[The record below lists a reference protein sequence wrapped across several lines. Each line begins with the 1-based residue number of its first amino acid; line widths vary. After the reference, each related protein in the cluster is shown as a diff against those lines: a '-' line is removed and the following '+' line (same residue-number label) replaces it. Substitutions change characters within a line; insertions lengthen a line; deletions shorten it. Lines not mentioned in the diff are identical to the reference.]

1 MQLDC
6 SATVTNLQ
14 AKVESL
20 TTTNALLNED
30 LSISNN
36 SILCLQY
43 ENKQLKKE
51 LGIEV
56 KDHNEVFFIYFVHN
70 YKFSSILSLKSERK
84 SAIKNHGN
92 HYGIGGAKE

>member
-1 MQLDC
+1 MMSGFCLSIFFLNF

-20 TTTNALLNED
+20 TTTNALMKED
-30 LSISNN
+30 LSIARN
-36 SILCLQY
+36 SYLALQY

-56 KDHNEVFFIYFVHN
+56 KDPIEVQNFKTNSLFN
-70 YKFSSILSLKSERK
+70 YLET
-84 SAIKNHGN
+84 
-92 HYGIGGAKE
+92 